1 MKKCL
6 AVFLTAT
13 LLLTALVIQSSAA
26 SNSNSN
32 VKEILSLGYDTEEE
46 VNTAVKSAIC
56 TASYSSEIKNGGAGS
71 LKVAHE
77 QTDAWFGLGTNVMKA
92 GKRYCV
98 TMDILVESI
107 ETSKVLDLKFGSA
120 PDLWQVH
127 GVTPPYCYSIYFSQP
142 ATWKTYTFEFTAQKN
157 GALQTYFYCG
167 ATFYIDNLTITEVTS
182 PTTLNFYAGDTQI
195 EQLKGLYGSVLNLPT
210 PKKEGYTF
218 EGWYK
223 EKTFENKF
231 TATTFPAENTT
242 LYAKFLFTSGYDF
255 NDITDISTLG
265 NVSTEAFSV
274 GNDTSISRDGTT
286 YLAVEPDSN
295 CTGTKVCSF
304 PSVELKRGKIY
315 QISYWFKKGEK
326 SVANTTSTDSTFR
339 LFESKHQNAHA
350 EPWGNS
356 RDIDCLVINEN
367 VYTGWYQRTVIFTA
381 GNTNEGYGETC
392 YLAAKLTGMCYNL
405 YIDDIV
411 VQEIT
416 PKTELET
423 AVEQQMN
430 YKGVSVRPTV
440 DELANGKI
448 AIRFKSSISKSLIQ
462 NGVTLEDGSHYTV
475 TEYGHAYFKEELLN
489 GAELDLSQT
498 YSSKTPKTA
507 VAYNKADGTD
517 IYFAKTNTEVTY
529 TVALV
534 GFTEEQFTTGYV
546 ARPYVK
552 LQKDGETDTVTVY
565 GTTTQYASLAEVADL
580 AFYAQVG
587 DFGIPENATAHP
599 DTEGNQWYETY
610 TIREDLYNNVL
621 SKLKNTTYFYYA
633 PLAENNKKGTVDF
646 HEKV

>member
-46 VNTAVKSAIC
+46 VSNVSKAGC
-56 TASYSSEIKNGGAGS
+56 TVSYSSETKNGGAGS
-71 LKVAHE
+71 LKVARE
-77 QTDAWFGLGTNVMKA
+77 EANAWLGLSNNVMKA
-92 GKRYCV
+92 GKRYSV

-107 ETSKVLDLKFGSA
+107 ETSQVLELKFGSA
-120 PDLWQVH
+120 SALWQVH
-127 GVTPPYCYSIYFSQP
+127 DHSLPYCYSIYFSQP
-142 ATWKTYTFEFTAQKN
+142 AEWKTYTFEFTAQKN
-157 GALQTYFYCG
+157 GALQAYFYRG
-167 ATFYIDNLTITEVTS
+167 ATFYIDNLTITEVAN

-242 LYAKFLFTSGYDF
+242 LYAKFLVTSGYDF
-255 NDITDISTLG
+255 NDITDISATLG
-265 NVSTEAFSV
+265 TVSTEAFSV

-286 YLAVEPDSN
+286 YLAVEPNSDCSEG
-295 CTGTKVCSF
+295 TTKVCSF
-304 PSVELKRGKIY
+304 QSVELKRGKTY

-326 SVANTTSTDSTFR
+326 SVANTTKNVSTFR
-339 LFESKHQNAHA
+339 LFESKHQNAHS

-356 RDIDCLVINEN
+356 RAIDWLEINES

-381 GNTNEGYGETC
+381 GNTNDGYGETC
-392 YLAAKLTGMCYNL
+392 YLAATLTDMCYNL

-517 IYFAKTNTEVTY
+517 IYFAKTSTEVTY

-621 SKLKNTTYFYYA
+621 SKLQNTTYFYYA
-633 PLAENNKKGTVDF
+633 PLAEKQ
-646 HEKV
+646 